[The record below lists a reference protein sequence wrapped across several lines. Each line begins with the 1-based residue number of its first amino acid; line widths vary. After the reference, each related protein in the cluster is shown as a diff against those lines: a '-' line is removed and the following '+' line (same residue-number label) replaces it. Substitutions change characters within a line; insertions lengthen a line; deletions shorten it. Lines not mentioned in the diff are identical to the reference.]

1 MIIRI
6 TNSLPTSALAH
17 SLLKCVS
24 DVYEPLQH
32 THTGILHKN
41 LHLIYQK

>member
-1 MIIRI
+1 MIIGI

-24 DVYEPLQH
+24 AVYEPLQH
-32 THTGILHKN
+32 THTDILHTH